1 MAIPMSLNS
10 NAVAFPPVVR
20 NLIAQR
26 FTRAFAY
33 GGSTLVIVPYL
44 SGLDHVGPSK
54 VGIFMAATLWGD
66 ALLSLVFTKFA
77 ERLGKRNVLSAGSVS
92 MAISGV
98 IFAWGGLKLDTQPA
112 INAQSAWALML
123 LAGVFGVINPR

>member
-1 MAIPMSLNS
+1 MSPNS
-10 NAVAFPPVVR
+10 IVGAFPPVIR
-20 NLIAQR
+20 NLIAER

-33 GGSTLVIVPYL
+33 GGSTLVIIPYL

-66 ALLSLVFTKFA
+66 ALLSLVFTKFT
-77 ERLGKRNVLSAGSVS
+77 ERLGKRNVLLVSYVS
-92 MAISGV
+92 MAISGI
-98 IFAWGGLKLDTQPA
+98 IFAWGGLKLDTRPA
-112 INAQSAWALML
+112 IDPRSAWALML

>member
-1 MAIPMSLNS
+1 MSLNS

-44 SGLDHVGPSK
+44 SDLDHVGPSN
-54 VGIFMAATLWGD
+54 VGIFMAATPWGD
-66 ALLSLVFTKFA
+66 ALLSLVFKKFA
-77 ERLGKRNVLSAGSVS
+77 ERLGKRIFLSVGSVS

-98 IFAWGGLKLDTQPA
+98 IYAWGGLKLDTQPA
-112 INAQSAWALML
+112 IDARSAWACRFI
-123 LAGVFGVINPR
+123 AGVFGVIDPR